1 MIGGATSAQSKTP
14 NACRPVCRP
23 QKHLMRV
30 LPTAAAVADCPPRQR
45 SRTAHRGSGRGLPT
59 AAAVADCP
67 PRQRLAMRKAADSVE
82 PTALGK
88 SDDYCFFFS
97 IIVLVVTIA
106 TITTAKRTIA
116 MHQSIQ

>member
-1 MIGGATSAQSKTP
+1 MIGSATSAQCKTP
-14 NACRPVCRP
+14 SACRPVCRP
-23 QKHLMRV
+23 QKHLIRE
-30 LPTAAAVADCPPRQR
+30 LPTAAAVAY
-45 SRTAHRGSGRGLPT
+45 
-59 AAAVADCP
+59 CP